1 MANEAKFSVILPAA
15 SFSKSRIEE
24 FEKEALHYNLPVTLP
39 LQTDS
44 NDNTIVASGLSL
56 RDAQL
61 LRRKVAECGYTVDVV
76 SDAAQRASDLFKD
89 GDSNTQVLGEQLMQA
104 AESVGDISSE
114 AWDNLEMPNLDLGL
128 SDGAEVEDWHA
139 VSASERT
146 QSVSLFELLQA
157 AQSAQSEPE
166 DNYVPSS
173 DSFSPNVNSLN
184 KVLSEKLAQNSANQ
198 MPSSANSLE
207 AVNRSDNPTPKPM
220 DAVNPNAFS
229 ADNASASEAAAEIAN
244 ASEAASEIADAADD
258 KQTAETP
265 DADSEEA
272 FDENATKS
280 ISSEKVEE
288 ILKTISQES
297 ETRPM
302 KMPPPRELDASGD
315 FPISVACM
323 NIPTNDAPQAATP
336 APAASSAG
344 KSQTSGL
351 RVFVIATIIVIII
364 IAIVV
369 GAAIV
374 FDIKPILELVTK
386 PLF

>member
-1 MANEAKFSVILPAA
+1 MASEAKFSVILPAA

-44 NDNTIVASGLSL
+44 GDNIIVASGLSL
-56 RDAQL
+56 RDAQV
-61 LRRKVAECGYTVDVV
+61 LRRKVAECGYTADVV
-76 SDAAQRASDLFKD
+76 SDAAQRASELFKD
-89 GDSNTQVLGEQLMQA
+89 GESNTQVLGEQLMQA

-157 AQSAQSEPE
+157 AQSAQAVSE
-166 DNYVPSS
+166 DNFVP
-173 DSFSPNVNSLN
+173 DNGSFAPKMNISELN
-184 KVLSEKLAQNSANQ
+184 KAVSEQIAKENASHVESSSGTLNS
-198 MPSSANSLE
+198 
-207 AVNRSDNPTPKPM
+207 VNRSETPTPKPM
-220 DAVNPNAFS
+220 DAVNANAVS
-229 ADNASASEAAAEIAN
+229 ADSVTPDDSGDKQNAD
-244 ASEAASEIADAADD
+244 DAADAKD
-258 KQTAETP
+258 DENKD
-265 DADSEEA
+265 DAPEE

-288 ILKTISQES
+288 ILKSISQES
-297 ETRPM
+297 VTRPIT
-302 KMPPPRELDASGD
+302 MPQPRELEASGD

-323 NIPTNDAPQAATP
+323 NIPTTNDEPAAGVPT
-336 APAASSAG
+336 PAASSVE

-351 RVFVIATIIVIII
+351 RIFVIAVIIVIILI
-364 IAIVV
+364 VIVV
-369 GAAIV
+369 VASII